1 MVAEALARVA
11 ARDRMVRAN
20 SGRWRPDRVFEQGE
34 SAVLRVPRGEGCMVM
49 GSGDVGEV
57 VRLVEVHAAELA
69 GAGFLI
75 LPYGTLHAHPGRVE
89 AALGVEPL
97 GAWEW
102 MWCRSVPAPQPG
114 EEHVGPLRHRTA
126 EEVDRLVEA
135 ANPSTHV
142 RGDASVEWWG
152 YERDGDLLG
161 VCGLTLP
168 MPGLERE
175 NGVVLAGLGVHPAAR
190 RQGIGAAMMAAIT
203 RWALQRYGLVHCGVW
218 LDNEQAFRIY
228 RRLGYNAGAWV
239 QSYTR
244 R

>member
-1 MVAEALARVA
+1 MDGAFSGVV

-20 SGRWRPDRVFEQGE
+20 SGRWRPDAVFARGE
-34 SAVLRVPRGEGCMVM
+34 SALLRVPRGGACMVV
-49 GSGDVGEV
+49 GVGDVGEV
-57 VRLVEVHAAELA
+57 VQLVEDHAADLA
-69 GAGFLI
+69 GAEFLI

-89 AALGVEPL
+89 RALGVEPL

-102 MWCRSVPAPQPG
+102 MWCRTPPALQPG
-114 EEHVGPLRHRTA
+114 EEHVVPLAHRSAA
-126 EEVDRLVEA
+126 EIDALVEA

-142 RGDASVEWWG
+142 RRDSSVVWWG
-152 YERDGDLLG
+152 YERAGELLG

-168 MPGLERE
+168 RPGLERE
-175 NGVVLAGLGVHPAAR
+175 NGLVLAGLGVHPDAR

-203 RWALQRYGLVHCGVW
+203 RWGIEEYGIVHYGVW
-218 LDNEQAFRIY
+218 LDNDSALRIY